1 MGGAAGHMAH
11 LHENIWLTFGEIKT
25 FLNQVANAE
34 IKPIEKVD
42 GQNIFFRWSSD
53 GIRTAR
59 NMGDITRGGMTET
72 EYRTKWDGHPAE
84 AAFIKGFETIKTAMD
99 KMPAAEAAASFDT
112 GQPNTYRFV
121 NCEIMLPESE
131 NIIVYD
137 GSYIVLHNLKEYSP
151 IGLNGK
157 MTESELFTA
166 GDLEF
171 DNIVDIISDV
181 EKTTDAKEW
190 QVFGPR
196 YVDLKN
202 IADNVAYENAVNA
215 IDQMGYTDDQ
225 RLTDLV
231 IDTLKKE
238 LASSGLP
245 KNKFD
250 MLVKR
255 VVQVGEKASREE
267 LISVNDIKKGLTRE
281 QKKVVTK
288 YASATKARAFIGK
301 AVSPFAKA
309 VSDFAIEALRGLH
322 SFFMTDGDAEV
333 KRMRNTLLQ
342 SIERLEGYTG
352 DDAEKY
358 GELLEKQLAK
368 LGPIENVASTVEG
381 LIFEY
386 PPGSKKLVK
395 LTGSFAMANQI
406 IGRAKRLPVPQ
417 DQPEAIVN
425 MSESIYSLKD
435 LEMMYEAIGS
445 QETAQLKHTSSSVA
459 VIPGAFKPPHAGHA
473 GMVDHY
479 LSMADKVVV
488 YVSNPKSE
496 KAQRKI
502 NGITVTAEMSKA
514 MWEILLAGKQN
525 VEVLVSPSPSPVSIA
540 YDSIMPANPEKN
552 YAGTPYAPGTTV
564 YLGSSVKGN
573 DAKRFSYAL
582 AKASPDLNV
591 PDPIANAAPAI
602 EHSPEYVQM
611 LMASKYSSTMPSVTN
626 PTKDPADFH
635 ASDFRY
641 ILEQAAKD
649 PEAKKLAAHF
659 VGGMQNVEAF
669 MTVIGLRSIN
679 ENYNRKYSLITRIY
693 GK

>member
-151 IGLNGK
+151 IGPSGK

-215 IDQMGYTDDQ
+215 IDQMGYADDQ

-245 KNKFD
+245 ENKFD

-255 VVQVGEKASREE
+255 VVQIGEKANRDE

-281 QKKVVTK
+281 QKQVVAK

-301 AVSPFAKA
+301 AVSPFART

-333 KRMRNTLLQ
+333 ERMRNTLLQ
-342 SIERLEGYTG
+342 SIEQLESYTG

-358 GELLEKQLAK
+358 GDLLEKQLAK

-406 IGRAKRLPVPQ
+406 IGRAKRLPKEKPVPQ
-417 DQPEAIVN
+417 IEGKTTDLNYLFSDKELDQ
-425 MSESIYSLKD
+425 L
-435 LEMMYEAIGS
+435 YEAMLPGKSI
-445 QETAQLKHTSSSVA
+445 A
-459 VIPGAFKPPHAGHA
+459 VLGGAFKPPHLGHLA
-473 GMVDHY
+473 MVDHY
-479 LSMADKVVV
+479 LALADEVKI
-488 YVSNPKSE
+488 YISAPKS
-496 KAQRKI
+496 KKSQRFCGNTCLTPDMALALWMSLL
-502 NGITVTAEMSKA
+502 NGRSNVT
-514 MWEILLAGKQN
+514 
-525 VEVLVSPSPSPVSIA
+525 VEVSSAPSPISVA
-540 YDSIMPANPEKN
+540 YDSVMPGHPWPA
-552 YAGTPYAPGTTV
+552 GTTV
-564 YLGSSVKGN
+564 YLGASTKGG
-573 DAKRFSYAL
+573 DFKRFQGAVQ
-582 AKASPDLNV
+582 KADPDLLV
-591 PDPIANAAPAI
+591 PDPAVYAAPAA
-602 EHSPEYVQM
+602 ELPAEYIM
-611 LMASKYSSTMPSVTN
+611 ILKESRYYTEMPSVKKGLS
-626 PTKDPADFH
+626 PEDYS
-635 ASDFRY
+635 ASDLRY
-641 ILEQAAKD
+641 LLESAVRDPVAKQ
-649 PEAKKLAAHF
+649 LASFF
-659 VGGMQNVEAF
+659 VGKENISQYMSA
-669 MTVIGLRSIN
+669 IGLIAESK
-679 ENYNRKYSLITRIY
+679 KYSMTYMLY
-693 GK
+693 ND